1 MRDQVRREYATCTK
15 QQIQLNT
22 SMFEIQDDLEEE
34 LVTAAL
40 LPQLE
45 FLRARQGEI
54 LLAVLAILLT
64 CGALYL
70 APR

>member
-1 MRDQVRREYATCTK
+1 
-15 QQIQLNT
+15 
-22 SMFEIQDDLEEE
+22 MFEIQDDLEEE